1 MIHNIGKRVII
12 MSMYTNPNADTFT
25 SSAQNHAH
33 CLHHLELSVN
43 ASLQREDGTNLCVD
57 ADFEVDAF
65 ARLLLWRQEH
75 CTMQQLS
82 VAQLDELLCWIM
94 QKLKIEAQI
103 ASYLAEHPEGA
114 TSFSPETLES
124 VRSKAQ
130 YLYWH
135 LLVLYED
142 GTVQQLSGQDSLPS
156 WLNELVQKLMTYIPE
171 ENSSHKN

>member
-1 MIHNIGKRVII
+1 
-12 MSMYTNPNADTFT
+12 MSMYTNPNADTF
-25 SSAQNHAH
+25 ACNALNHVSR
-33 CLHHLELSVN
+33 LHHLEFSVN
-43 ASLQREDGTNLCVD
+43 ASLRREDGTNLCVD

-94 QKLKIEAQI
+94 QELQLEKRIM
-103 ASYLAEHPEGA
+103 EHPKGA
-114 TSFSPETLES
+114 TVISPEVQES
-124 VRSKAQ
+124 LRGKAQ

-142 GTVQQLSGQDSLPS
+142 GTVRQISGQDSLPS

-171 ENSSHKN
+171 KPSSYKN

>member
-1 MIHNIGKRVII
+1 MP
-12 MSMYTNPNADTFT
+12 MYTNPNADTFT
-25 SSAQNHAH
+25 SSAQNHASR
-33 CLHHLELSVN
+33 LHHLELSVN

-82 VAQLDELLCWIM
+82 VAQLDELLCWII
-94 QKLKIEAQI
+94 QELQLEKQI
-103 ASYLAEHPEGA
+103 AEHPEGA
-114 TSFSPETLES
+114 TIFSPETLES
-124 VRSKAQ
+124 LRGKTQ

-142 GTVQQLSGQDSLPS
+142 GTVRQISGQDSLPS

-171 ENSSHKN
+171 ETGSRKN

>member
-12 MSMYTNPNADTFT
+12 MPMYANPNADTFT
-25 SSAQNHAH
+25 SSAQNHAPR
-33 CLHHLELSVN
+33 LHHLELSVN
-43 ASLQREDGTNLCVD
+43 ASLQRKDGTNLCVD

-82 VAQLDELLCWIM
+82 VAQLDELLRWIM
-94 QKLKIEAQI
+94 QELQLEKRIM
-103 ASYLAEHPEGA
+103 EHPKGA
-114 TSFSPETLES
+114 TVISPEVQES
-124 VRSKAQ
+124 LRGKAQ

-142 GTVQQLSGQDSLPS
+142 GTVRQISGQDSLPS

-171 ENSSHKN
+171 ETGSRKN

>member
-25 SSAQNHAH
+25 SSDQNHAPR
-33 CLHHLELSVN
+33 LHHLELSVN

-65 ARLLLWRQEH
+65 ARLLLWRQAH

-82 VAQLDELLCWIM
+82 VAQMDELLCWIV

-114 TSFSPETLES
+114 TIFSPEMLES
-124 VRSKAQ
+124 LRGKTQ

-142 GTVQQLSGQDSLPS
+142 GTVRQISGQDNLPS
-156 WLNELVQKLMTYIPE
+156 WLNVLVQKLMTYIPE
-171 ENSSHKN
+171 ETGSRKN

>member
-1 MIHNIGKRVII
+1 
-12 MSMYTNPNADTFT
+12 MSMYNTPNADTFT
-25 SSAQNHAH
+25 SSAQNLAPR
-33 CLHHLELSVN
+33 LHHLELSVN

-94 QKLKIEAQI
+94 QELQLEKKIM
-103 ASYLAEHPEGA
+103 EHPKGA
-114 TSFSPETLES
+114 TVISSES
-124 VRSKAQ
+124 LKSLQGKAQ
-130 YLYWH
+130 FLYWH

-142 GTVQQLSGQDSLPS
+142 GTVRQISGQDSLPS

-171 ENSSHKN
+171 KPSSYKN

>member
-1 MIHNIGKRVII
+1 MP
-12 MSMYTNPNADTFT
+12 MYNNPNADTFT
-25 SSAQNHAH
+25 SSTQKHTSH
-33 CLHHLELSVN
+33 LHHLELSVN
-43 ASLQREDGTNLCVD
+43 ASLQREDSTNLCVD

-94 QKLKIEAQI
+94 QELQLEKKIMELLK
-103 ASYLAEHPEGA
+103 GA
-114 TSFSPETLES
+114 TVIFSESLES
-124 VRSKAQ
+124 LQGKAQ

-142 GTVQQLSGQDSLPS
+142 GTVQQISGQDSLPN

-171 ENSSHKN
+171 EPNYYKK

>member
-1 MIHNIGKRVII
+1 MP
-12 MSMYTNPNADTFT
+12 MYNNPNADMFACNAQKHT
-25 SSAQNHAH
+25 SH
-33 CLHHLELSVN
+33 LHHLELSVN
-43 ASLQREDGTNLCVD
+43 ASLQREDGINLCVD

-103 ASYLAEHPEGA
+103 ASYLVEHPEGA

-124 VRSKAQ
+124 VRGKAQ

-135 LLVLYED
+135 LLVLYENE
-142 GTVQQLSGQDSLPS
+142 TVRQISGQDSLPS

-171 ENSSHKN
+171 ETGSHKN

>member
-1 MIHNIGKRVII
+1 MP
-12 MSMYTNPNADTFT
+12 MYANPNTDTFT
-25 SSAQNHAH
+25 SSAQNHAPR
-33 CLHHLELSVN
+33 LHHLELSVN

-82 VAQLDELLCWIM
+82 VAQLDELLRWIM
-94 QKLKIEAQI
+94 QELQLEKRIM
-103 ASYLAEHPEGA
+103 EHPKGA
-114 TSFSPETLES
+114 TVISPEVQES
-124 VRSKAQ
+124 LRGKAQ

-142 GTVQQLSGQDSLPS
+142 GTVRQISGQDSLPS

-171 ENSSHKN
+171 KPSSYKN

>member
-1 MIHNIGKRVII
+1 

-25 SSAQNHAH
+25 SSDQNHAPR
-33 CLHHLELSVN
+33 LHHLELSIN

-65 ARLLLWRQEH
+65 ARLLLWRQAH

-94 QKLKIEAQI
+94 QELQLEKRIMEHLK
-103 ASYLAEHPEGA
+103 GA
-114 TSFSPETLES
+114 TVISPEVQES
-124 VRSKAQ
+124 LRGKAQ

-142 GTVQQLSGQDSLPS
+142 GTVRQISGQDSLPS

-171 ENSSHKN
+171 KPSSYKN

>member
-1 MIHNIGKRVII
+1 
-12 MSMYTNPNADTFT
+12 MSMYNTPNADTFT
-25 SSAQNHAH
+25 SSAQNHAP

-43 ASLQREDGTNLCVD
+43 ASLRREDGTNLCVD

-94 QKLKIEAQI
+94 QELQLEKKIMEHLK
-103 ASYLAEHPEGA
+103 GA
-114 TSFSPETLES
+114 TVISSESLES
-124 VRSKAQ
+124 LQGKAQ
-130 YLYWH
+130 YLYWY

-142 GTVQQLSGQDSLPS
+142 GTVQQISGQDSLPS

-171 ENSSHKN
+171 KPSSYKN

>member
-12 MSMYTNPNADTFT
+12 MSMYNTSNADTFT
-25 SSAQNHAH
+25 SSAQNHAPR
-33 CLHHLELSVN
+33 LHHLELSVN

-94 QKLKIEAQI
+94 QELQLEKRIM
-103 ASYLAEHPEGA
+103 EHPKGA
-114 TSFSPETLES
+114 TVISPEVQES
-124 VRSKAQ
+124 LRGKAQ

-142 GTVQQLSGQDSLPS
+142 GTVRQLSGQDSLPS

-171 ENSSHKN
+171 KPSSYKN

>member
-1 MIHNIGKRVII
+1 
-12 MSMYTNPNADTFT
+12 MSMYTNPNADTFACNAQIHT
-25 SSAQNHAH
+25 SH
-33 CLHHLELSVN
+33 LHHLELSVN
-43 ASLQREDGTNLCVD
+43 ASLQREDGTNLRVD

-94 QKLKIEAQI
+94 QELQLEKQI
-103 ASYLAEHPEGA
+103 AEHPEGA
-114 TSFSPETLES
+114 TIISSETLES
-124 VRSKAQ
+124 LRGNAQ

-135 LLVLYED
+135 LLVLDEN
-142 GTVQQLSGQDSLPS
+142 GTVRQISGQGNLPS

-171 ENSSHKN
+171 ETISHKN

>member
-25 SSAQNHAH
+25 SSAQNHAPR
-33 CLHHLELSVN
+33 LHHLELSVN
-43 ASLQREDGTNLCVD
+43 ASLQRKDGTNLCVD

-82 VAQLDELLCWIM
+82 VAQLDELLCWSMQELQLEKRIM
-94 QKLKIEAQI
+94 
-103 ASYLAEHPEGA
+103 EHPKGA
-114 TSFSPETLES
+114 TVISPETLES
-124 VRSKAQ
+124 LRGKAQ

-142 GTVQQLSGQDSLPS
+142 GTVQQISRQDSLPS

-171 ENSSHKN
+171 KPSSYKN

>member
-1 MIHNIGKRVII
+1 
-12 MSMYTNPNADTFT
+12 MSMYNTPNADTFT
-25 SSAQNHAH
+25 SSAQNHAPR
-33 CLHHLELSVN
+33 LHHLELSVN

-82 VAQLDELLCWIM
+82 VAQLDELLRWIM
-94 QKLKIEAQI
+94 QELQLEKRIM
-103 ASYLAEHPEGA
+103 EHPKGA
-114 TSFSPETLES
+114 TVISPEVQES
-124 VRSKAQ
+124 LRGKAQ

-142 GTVQQLSGQDSLPS
+142 GTVRQISGQDNLPS
-156 WLNELVQKLMTYIPE
+156 WLNVLVQKLMTYIPE
-171 ENSSHKN
+171 ETGSRKN

>member
-1 MIHNIGKRVII
+1 MP
-12 MSMYTNPNADTFT
+12 MYNTPNADTFT
-25 SSAQNHAH
+25 SSAPNHTSR
-33 CLHHLELSVN
+33 LHHLELSIN
-43 ASLQREDGTNLCVD
+43 ASLQREGGTPLCVD
-57 ADFEVDAF
+57 ADFEVDAY

-75 CTMQQLS
+75 CTMQQLP

-142 GTVQQLSGQDSLPS
+142 GTVRQISGQGSLPS

>member
-1 MIHNIGKRVII
+1 MP
-12 MSMYTNPNADTFT
+12 MYNNPNADMFACNAQKHT
-25 SSAQNHAH
+25 SH
-33 CLHHLELSVN
+33 LHHLELSVN
-43 ASLQREDGTNLCVD
+43 ASLQREDGINLCVD

-65 ARLLLWRQEH
+65 ARLLLWRQAH

-82 VAQLDELLCWIM
+82 VAQLDELLRWIM

-103 ASYLAEHPEGA
+103 AFYLAEHPEGA

-124 VRSKAQ
+124 LRSKAQ

-142 GTVQQLSGQDSLPS
+142 GTVRQIFGQDNLPS

-171 ENSSHKN
+171 KPSSYKN

>member
-1 MIHNIGKRVII
+1 MP
-12 MSMYTNPNADTFT
+12 MYNNPNADTFT
-25 SSAQNHAH
+25 SSDQNHAPH
-33 CLHHLELSVN
+33 LHHLELSIN
-43 ASLQREDGTNLCVD
+43 ASLRREDGTNLCVD
-57 ADFEVDAF
+57 TEFEVDAF

-82 VAQLDELLCWIM
+82 VAQLDELLRWIM

-103 ASYLAEHPEGA
+103 AFYLAEHPEGA
-114 TSFSPETLES
+114 ASFSPETLES
-124 VRSKAQ
+124 LWGKTQ

-142 GTVQQLSGQDSLPS
+142 GTVQQLSGQDNLPS

-171 ENSSHKN
+171 ETGSHKN

>member
-1 MIHNIGKRVII
+1 

-25 SSAQNHAH
+25 SSAQNHAPR
-33 CLHHLELSVN
+33 LHHLELSVN

-82 VAQLDELLCWIM
+82 VAQLDELLRWIM
-94 QKLKIEAQI
+94 QELQLEKRIM
-103 ASYLAEHPEGA
+103 EHPKGA
-114 TSFSPETLES
+114 TVISPEVQES
-124 VRSKAQ
+124 LRGKAQ

-142 GTVQQLSGQDSLPS
+142 GTVRQISGQDSLPS

-171 ENSSHKN
+171 KPSSYKN

>member
-1 MIHNIGKRVII
+1 MP
-12 MSMYTNPNADTFT
+12 MYTNPNADTF
-25 SSAQNHAH
+25 ACNALNHVSR
-33 CLHHLELSVN
+33 LHHLEFSVN
-43 ASLQREDGTNLCVD
+43 ASLRREDGTNLCVD

-82 VAQLDELLCWIM
+82 VAQLDELLRWIM
-94 QKLKIEAQI
+94 KELQLEKKIM
-103 ASYLAEHPEGA
+103 EHPKGA
-114 TSFSPETLES
+114 TVISPTVQES
-124 VRSKAQ
+124 LRGKAQ

-142 GTVQQLSGQDSLPS
+142 GTVQQISGQDSLPS

-171 ENSSHKN
+171 KPNSYKN

>member
-1 MIHNIGKRVII
+1 
-12 MSMYTNPNADTFT
+12 MSMYANPNADTFT
-25 SSAQNHAH
+25 SSAQNHAPR
-33 CLHHLELSVN
+33 LHHLELSVN
-43 ASLQREDGTNLCVD
+43 ASLRREDGTPLCVN

-82 VAQLDELLCWIM
+82 VAQLDELLCWIIQELQLEKKIM
-94 QKLKIEAQI
+94 EHLK
-103 ASYLAEHPEGA
+103 GA
-114 TSFSPETLES
+114 TAIFSESLES
-124 VRSKAQ
+124 LRGKAQ

-142 GTVQQLSGQDSLPS
+142 GTVRQISGQDSLPS

-171 ENSSHKN
+171 ETGSHKN

>member
-1 MIHNIGKRVII
+1 
-12 MSMYTNPNADTFT
+12 MSMYNTPNADTFT
-25 SSAQNHAH
+25 SSAQNHTSH
-33 CLHHLELSVN
+33 LHHLELSVN
-43 ASLQREDGTNLCVD
+43 ASLQREDGTPLCVD

-65 ARLLLWRQEH
+65 ARLLLWRQKH

-94 QKLKIEAQI
+94 KELQLEKQI
-103 ASYLAEHPEGA
+103 AGHPEDA
-114 TSFSPETLES
+114 TVISSESLES
-124 VRSKAQ
+124 LQGKAQ

-142 GTVQQLSGQDSLPS
+142 GTVRQLSGQDSLPS

-171 ENSSHKN
+171 EPNSYKK

>member
-1 MIHNIGKRVII
+1 
-12 MSMYTNPNADTFT
+12 MSMYTNPKAVTFT
-25 SSAQNHAH
+25 SSDQNHAPR
-33 CLHHLELSVN
+33 LHHLELSIN
-43 ASLQREDGTNLCVD
+43 ASLRREDGTNLCVD

-82 VAQLDELLCWIM
+82 VAQLDELLCWIV

-114 TSFSPETLES
+114 TSFSPEKPES
-124 VRSKAQ
+124 LRGNAQ

-142 GTVQQLSGQDSLPS
+142 GTMRQISGQDSLPS

>member
-1 MIHNIGKRVII
+1 MP
-12 MSMYTNPNADTFT
+12 MYTNPNADTF
-25 SSAQNHAH
+25 ACNALNHVSR
-33 CLHHLELSVN
+33 LHHLEFSVN
-43 ASLQREDGTNLCVD
+43 ASLRREDGTNLCVD

-114 TSFSPETLES
+114 TIFSPEMLES
-124 VRSKAQ
+124 LRGKTQ

-142 GTVQQLSGQDSLPS
+142 GTVRQISGQDSLPS
-156 WLNELVQKLMTYIPE
+156 WLNELIQKLMTYIPE
-171 ENSSHKN
+171 ETGSHKN

>member
-1 MIHNIGKRVII
+1 ML
-12 MSMYTNPNADTFT
+12 MYNTPNADTFT
-25 SSAQNHAH
+25 SSAQNLAPR
-33 CLHHLELSVN
+33 LHHLEFSVN
-43 ASLQREDGTNLCVD
+43 ATLQREDGTNLCVD

-82 VAQLDELLCWIM
+82 VAQLNELLCWIM
-94 QKLKIEAQI
+94 QELQLEKKIMEHLK
-103 ASYLAEHPEGA
+103 GA
-114 TSFSPETLES
+114 TVISPETLES
-124 VRSKAQ
+124 LRGNAQ

-142 GTVQQLSGQDSLPS
+142 GTVRQISGQDSLPS

>member
-25 SSAQNHAH
+25 SSAQNHTSH
-33 CLHHLELSVN
+33 LHHLELSIN
-43 ASLQREDGTNLCVD
+43 ASLQREDGTPLCVD

-65 ARLLLWRQEH
+65 ARLLLWRQKH

-94 QKLKIEAQI
+94 KELQLEKQI
-103 ASYLAEHPEGA
+103 AGHPEDA
-114 TSFSPETLES
+114 TVISSESLES
-124 VRSKAQ
+124 LQGKAQ

-142 GTVQQLSGQDSLPS
+142 GTVRQLSGQDSLPS

-171 ENSSHKN
+171 EPNSYKK

>member
-1 MIHNIGKRVII
+1 
-12 MSMYTNPNADTFT
+12 MSMYANPNADTFT
-25 SSAQNHAH
+25 SSAQNLAPR
-33 CLHHLELSVN
+33 LHHLELSVN

-65 ARLLLWRQEH
+65 ARLLLWRQAH

-82 VAQLDELLCWIM
+82 VAQLDELLCWSMQELQLEKKIM
-94 QKLKIEAQI
+94 EHLK
-103 ASYLAEHPEGA
+103 GA
-114 TSFSPETLES
+114 TVISSESLES
-124 VRSKAQ
+124 LRGKTQ

-156 WLNELVQKLMTYIPE
+156 WLNKLVQKLMTYIPE
-171 ENSSHKN
+171 KSSSYKN

>member
-1 MIHNIGKRVII
+1 
-12 MSMYTNPNADTFT
+12 MSMYSTPNADTFT
-25 SSAQNHAH
+25 SSAQNLAPR
-33 CLHHLELSVN
+33 LHHLELSVN

-75 CTMQQLS
+75 CTLQQLS

-94 QKLKIEAQI
+94 QELQLEKKIMEHLK
-103 ASYLAEHPEGA
+103 GA
-114 TSFSPETLES
+114 TVISSESLES
-124 VRSKAQ
+124 LRGKTQ

-142 GTVQQLSGQDSLPS
+142 GTVQQISGQDSLPS

-171 ENSSHKN
+171 KPSSYKN

>member
-1 MIHNIGKRVII
+1 

-25 SSAQNHAH
+25 SSAQNHTSH
-33 CLHHLELSVN
+33 LHHLELSVN

-75 CTMQQLS
+75 CTIQQLS

-94 QKLKIEAQI
+94 QELQLEKRIM
-103 ASYLAEHPEGA
+103 EHPKGA
-114 TSFSPETLES
+114 TVISPETLES
-124 VRSKAQ
+124 LRGKAQ

-142 GTVQQLSGQDSLPS
+142 GTVQQISGQDSLPS

-171 ENSSHKN
+171 KPSSYKN

>member
-25 SSAQNHAH
+25 SSAQNHAPR
-33 CLHHLELSVN
+33 LHHLELSVN
-43 ASLQREDGTNLCVD
+43 ASLQRKDGTNLCVD

-94 QKLKIEAQI
+94 QELQLEKRIM
-103 ASYLAEHPEGA
+103 EHPKGA
-114 TSFSPETLES
+114 TVISSES
-124 VRSKAQ
+124 LKSLQGKAQ
-130 YLYWH
+130 FLYWH

-142 GTVQQLSGQDSLPS
+142 GTVRQLSGQDSLPS

-171 ENSSHKN
+171 KPNSYKN

>member
-1 MIHNIGKRVII
+1 MP
-12 MSMYTNPNADTFT
+12 MYNNPNADTFT
-25 SSAQNHAH
+25 SSAQNHTSH
-33 CLHHLELSVN
+33 LHHLELSIN

-82 VAQLDELLCWIM
+82 VAQLDELLRWIM
-94 QKLKIEAQI
+94 QELQLEKQI
-103 ASYLAEHPEGA
+103 AERPEEVA
-114 TSFSPETLES
+114 ALSPEMLES
-124 VRSKAQ
+124 LRGKTQ

-142 GTVQQLSGQDSLPS
+142 GTVRQISGQDSLPS

-171 ENSSHKN
+171 KPSSYKN

>member
-12 MSMYTNPNADTFT
+12 MSMYNTPNADTFT
-25 SSAQNHAH
+25 SSDQNHAPR
-33 CLHHLELSVN
+33 LHHLELSVN
-43 ASLQREDGTNLCVD
+43 ASLRREDGTNLCVD

-65 ARLLLWRQEH
+65 ARLLLWRQAH

-94 QKLKIEAQI
+94 QELQLEKQI
-103 ASYLAEHPEGA
+103 AEHPESA
-114 TSFSPETLES
+114 TIILPETLE
-124 VRSKAQ
+124 RLRGKAQ

-142 GTVQQLSGQDSLPS
+142 GTARQISGQDRLPS

-171 ENSSHKN
+171 KPSSYKN

>member
-1 MIHNIGKRVII
+1 MP
-12 MSMYTNPNADTFT
+12 MYNTPNADTF
-25 SSAQNHAH
+25 ACNALNHVSR
-33 CLHHLELSVN
+33 LHHLELSVN
-43 ASLQREDGTNLCVD
+43 ASLRREDGTNLCVD

-75 CTMQQLS
+75 CTLQQLS

-94 QKLKIEAQI
+94 QELQLEKRIMEHLK
-103 ASYLAEHPEGA
+103 GA
-114 TSFSPETLES
+114 TVISSESLES
-124 VRSKAQ
+124 LQGKAQ

-142 GTVQQLSGQDSLPS
+142 GTVRQISGQGSLPS

-171 ENSSHKN
+171 ENSSLKN

>member
-1 MIHNIGKRVII
+1 MP
-12 MSMYTNPNADTFT
+12 MYNNPNADMFACN
-25 SSAQNHAH
+25 AQNHTSH
-33 CLHHLELSVN
+33 LHHLELSIN
-43 ASLQREDGTNLCVD
+43 ASLQREGGTPLCVD

-65 ARLLLWRQEH
+65 ARLLPWRQEH

-82 VAQLDELLCWIM
+82 VAQLDELLCWIV

-114 TSFSPETLES
+114 TSFSPEKPES
-124 VRSKAQ
+124 LRGNAQ

-142 GTVQQLSGQDSLPS
+142 GTVQQISGQDSLPS
-156 WLNELVQKLMTYIPE
+156 WLNELVQKLMTYISEKP
-171 ENSSHKN
+171 SSYKN